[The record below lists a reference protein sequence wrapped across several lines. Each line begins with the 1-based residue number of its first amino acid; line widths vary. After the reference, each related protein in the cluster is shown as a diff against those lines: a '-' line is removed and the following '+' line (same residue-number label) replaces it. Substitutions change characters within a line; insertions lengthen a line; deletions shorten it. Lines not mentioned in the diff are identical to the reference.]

1 MVRKLWLNIIKVNI
15 RTSTNLKANNI
26 IFISAVSQ
34 NKTSV
39 RIYTKVFITIV
50 TGCGQ
55 DYEYL
60 AFSFSWC
67 IILRN
72 TYLS

>member
-1 MVRKLWLNIIKVNI
+1 MVRKLWLNIINVNI
-15 RTSTNLKANNI
+15 KTSTNLKANNT

-55 DYEYL
+55 DYECL
-60 AFSFSWC
+60 AFPFSWC
-67 IILRN
+67 VIFF
-72 TYLS
+72 